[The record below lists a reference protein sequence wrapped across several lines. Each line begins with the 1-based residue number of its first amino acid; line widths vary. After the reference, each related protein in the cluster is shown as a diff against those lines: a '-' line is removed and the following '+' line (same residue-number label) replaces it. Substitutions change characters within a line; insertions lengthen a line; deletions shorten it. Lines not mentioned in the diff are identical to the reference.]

1 VLAEMSAGV
10 KQLYTIKLLVYKN
23 GEGRLKPSELMIGS
37 SVQGVSHRDSIW
49 FLNRIFNFSFNHFN
63 SC

>member
-1 VLAEMSAGV
+1 MSNPRSVLAEMSAGV

-37 SVQGVSHRDSIW
+37 SVQGVSHSDSI
-49 FLNRIFNFSFNHFN
+49 
-63 SC
+63 